1 MRSDQLLATS
11 AANSVQFGRFRQPK
25 VNIAVCGR
33 FHYHN
38 YVRFIDQAGLLSA
51 FYYSH
56 KLSTNAANLGIG
68 CDRAVN
74 LWPKEYLIRLHG
86 RLTRGRLMLEFAPLY
101 AGLWQMGVL
110 RRWDRCDILHLML
123 HGTGTSLVR
132 RAKDEGAK
140 VFVEPVNQH
149 PHGVNEILDE
159 EAERLGLKARHALC
173 RIQERQIEEAALSD
187 FLLAP
192 SRIVRDSFVMRGYE
206 QIRTA
211 LLPYAV
217 DLSRFRP
224 IADAAES
231 DHIFRVI
238 CVAQITPRKGQV
250 YLLEAWKKLDLPNA
264 ELLLIGSLSHE
275 MHAVLRR
282 YDGIFRHISFVPN
295 QQLLQYYGR
304 SSVFVLP
311 SLEDGFAVVTA
322 EAMACG
328 LPAITTVNNGA
339 ADIVTHGQDGF
350 VVPIRSP
357 EAIAEHL
364 ELLYRNTELRNEMA
378 RAALIKAQTELGWD
392 KYARRLCDLY
402 QSVYEQGLSAPFAE
416 AAQRGKRG

>member
-1 MRSDQLLATS
+1 MAS
-11 AANSVQFGRFRQPK
+11 AANSVESDPARQPK

-38 YVRFIDQAGLLSA
+38 YVRYLDQAGLLNR

-56 KLSTNAANLGIG
+56 KLSTDAANLEIQ
-68 CDRAVN
+68 CDRAIN

-110 RRWDRCDILHLML
+110 RRWDLCDILHLML
-123 HGTGTSLVR
+123 HGTGPSLVR

-140 VFVEPVNQH
+140 VVVEPVNQH

-159 EAERLGLKARHALC
+159 EAERLGLKARHALS
-173 RIQERQIEEAALSD
+173 RIQERQIEEATLSD

-192 SRIVRDSFVMRGYE
+192 SRIVRDSFVKRRYE
-206 QIRTA
+206 KNRTA
-211 LLPYAV
+211 VLPYAV
-217 DLSRFRP
+217 DLSRFHP

-231 DHIFRVI
+231 DHTFRAI

-275 MHAVLRR
+275 MGPALRR
-282 YDGIFRHISFVPN
+282 YDDIFRHIPFVPN

-328 LPAITTVNNGA
+328 LPVITTVNNGA
-339 ADIVTHGQDGF
+339 ADIVTHGKDGF

-364 ELLYRNTELRNEMA
+364 ELLYRNIELRNEMA
-378 RAALIKAQTELGWD
+378 RAALTKAQTELGWD
-392 KYARRLCDLY
+392 MYAGRLCELY
-402 QSVYEQGLSAPFAE
+402 RSIFAGE
-416 AAQRGKRG
+416 ALPQLPTKNEAVAGA